1 MADAPGEN
9 PLGGGVSFAG
19 VRVRCAGGVSLA
31 KGFDEI
37 LDFELP
43 TPDLLVQILKNRPAG
58 CSHPN
63 LDFERVAQAAL
74 RLSFA
79 DSALACDEALKKI
92 VLADRD
98 DVTTED
104 IESAIASRTQFH
116 RKFQNLAQ

>member
-1 MADAPGEN
+1 
-9 PLGGGVSFAG
+9 
-19 VRVRCAGGVSLA
+19 
-31 KGFDEI
+31 
-37 LDFELP
+37 
-43 TPDLLVQILKNRPAG
+43 
-58 CSHPN
+58 

-74 RLSFA
+74 GLSFA
-79 DSALACDEALKKI
+79 DIALACDEALKKI